1 MNKSNEGIP
10 RRRLLKDVAALA
22 TAGVLFPQI
31 VARHVV
37 GAETANA
44 AGIMGF
50 SCIPLCFW
58 KEMHTEKT
66 MSYEDWIRMA
76 VEFGLD
82 GTEIFE
88 PFIKGL
94 DASGRARLADVM
106 HDAGLKASMYTVE
119 SSFSNPDER
128 KKAIAHVRHAVDAA
142 LIFGANRVRL
152 TAASHT
158 LVGPIEGAAKGPAMQ
173 SIADG
178 LRGCL
183 DYAEEKQVMLAL
195 ENHPVIGT
203 NIADFMKILE
213 LVDDE
218 RLKVNLD
225 TANVPS
231 DTTVEF
237 ARLVS
242 DRVVHVHVSE
252 LLNGRHGVVIGKGD
266 VDIKGVFSV
275 LKRDGY
281 DGWISL
287 EPLAG
292 GKEDLR
298 FSVGHVRNAWNKA

>member
-1 MNKSNEGIP
+1 MNKSNARIP

-22 TAGVLFPQI
+22 TAGAIFPQI
-31 VARHVV
+31 MARHVA
-37 GAETANA
+37 GAETVNV
-44 AGIMGF
+44 AGMMGF

-76 VEFGLD
+76 VEFGLN

-94 DASGRARLADVM
+94 DASGMARLADVM
-106 HDAGLKASMYTVE
+106 HDAGLRASMYTIE
-119 SSFSNPDER
+119 SNFSNPDER
-128 KKAIAHVRHAVDAA
+128 EEAIAHVRHAVDAA
-142 LIFGANRVRL
+142 LIFRANRVRL

-158 LVGPIEGAAKGPAMQ
+158 LVGPFKDAAKESAMRT
-173 SIADG
+173 IADG

-231 DTTVEF
+231 DTTIEF
-237 ARLVS
+237 AKLVL

-252 LLNGRHGVVIGKGD
+252 LSNGRHGVVIGKGD
-266 VDIKGVFSV
+266 VDIRGVFGV
-275 LKRDGY
+275 LKKGGY
-281 DGWISL
+281 DGWLSL

-298 FSVGHVRNAWNKA
+298 FSIGYVRDAWNEA

>member
-1 MNKSNEGIP
+1 MNGSNERIP

-22 TAGVLFPQI
+22 TAGVFFPQI
-31 VARHVV
+31 LARHAV
-37 GAETANA
+37 GAETIDK
-44 AGIMGF
+44 AGILGF

-58 KEMHTEKT
+58 KEMYTEKT

-82 GTEIFE
+82 GTEVFE
-88 PFIKGL
+88 PFIKDL
-94 DASGRARLADVM
+94 DASARARLAEFI
-106 HDAGLKASMYTVE
+106 HDAGLKVSMYTVE
-119 SSFSNPDER
+119 SNFSNPDGR
-128 KKAIAHVRHAVDAA
+128 GKAIAHVRQAVDAA
-142 LIFGANRVRL
+142 LVFGANRVRL
-152 TAASHT
+152 TGASHT
-158 LVGPIEGAAKGPAMQ
+158 LVRPIKGAAKEPAMQ

-183 DYAEEKQVMLAL
+183 DYAEEKRVMLAL

-213 LVDDE
+213 LVDDV

-237 ARLVS
+237 AKRVL

-252 LLNGRHGVVIGKGD
+252 LKNGRHGVVIGRGD
-266 VDIKGVFSV
+266 VDIRGVFSV
-275 LKRDGY
+275 LKNGGY

-298 FSVGHVRNAWNKA
+298 FSVGHVRDAWRNA

>member
-1 MNKSNEGIP
+1 MGGAGAIS
-10 RRRLLKDVAALA
+10 VAGL
-22 TAGVLFPQI
+22 
-31 VARHVV
+31 R
-37 GAETANA
+37 
-44 AGIMGF
+44 GF

-66 MSYEDWIRMA
+66 MSYEDWIRLA

-88 PFIKGL
+88 PLIEGL
-94 DASGRARLADVM
+94 DATGMARLADVM
-106 HDAGLKASMYTVE
+106 RDAGLEASMYTIE
-119 SSFSNPDER
+119 SNFSIPDER
-128 KKAIAHVRHAVDAA
+128 EKAIAHVRQAVDAA
-142 LIFGANRVRL
+142 LLFGANRVRL

-158 LVGPIEGAAKGPAMQ
+158 LVGPIKGAAKEPAMQ

-225 TANVPS
+225 TANVPR

-237 ARLVS
+237 AKLVS

-252 LLNGRHGVVIGKGD
+252 LSNGRHGVVIGKGD
-266 VDIKGVFSV
+266 VDIKGTRHYIRVDRVNYSDGSHPENCPGNIDLWPVEADGSGMSLTRKIPTDYGNDPDNWLASV
-275 LKRDGY
+275 PSPG
-281 DGWISL
+281 
-287 EPLAG
+287 E
-292 GKEDLR
+292 
-298 FSVGHVRNAWNKA
+298 

>member
-1 MNKSNEGIP
+1 MNKSNERIT
-10 RRRLLKDVAALA
+10 RRRLLKDAAALA
-22 TAGVLFPQI
+22 TAGVLVPQ
-31 VARHVV
+31 VAARNAV
-37 GAETANA
+37 GAETANESR
-44 AGIMGF
+44 IKGF

-58 KEMHTEKT
+58 KEMYTEKT
-66 MSYEDWIRMA
+66 MSFEDWIRMA
-76 VEFGLD
+76 VQFGLD

-88 PFIKGL
+88 PFIKDL

-119 SSFSNPDER
+119 SDFSNPHQREKD
-128 KKAIAHVRHAVDAA
+128 IAHVREAVRAA
-142 LIFGANRVRL
+142 LLFGANRVRL

-158 LVGPIEGAAKGPAMQ
+158 LVGPFNGDAKAPAMR
-173 SIADG
+173 SVADG

-183 DYAEEKQVMLAL
+183 DYAEDKKVMLAL
-195 ENHPVIGT
+195 ENHAVLGT
-203 NIADFMKILE
+203 NIADFMKLLE

-237 ARLVS
+237 AKLVS
-242 DRVVHVHVSE
+242 NRVVHLHVSE
-252 LLNGRHGVVIGKGD
+252 LLGGRHGAVIGKGD

-275 LKRDGY
+275 LKNDGY
-281 DGWISL
+281 NGWISL

-292 GKEDLR
+292 GKEELR
-298 FSVGHVRNAWNKA
+298 FSIGHVKDVWNQA